1 VKAIKDQNEGQPL
14 YRDLNL
20 NIVFLVSLSAILG
33 TNLITPAF
41 PEMPVAFNISEPRV
55 DLLVA
60 VFVLPGVL
68 LIPVLG
74 MLADRFGRKRILV
87 PSLLLFGIAGGA
99 CSLARDFN
107 TLLAFRFLQ
116 GIGAASLGSLTITI
130 IGDLYSGRHRA
141 AARGYNASVCSI
153 GAVIAPIIGGALA
166 ALAWFVPFVV
176 SVIAVPVGIIALFSL
191 KSPEPKR
198 HHEFKQYLNNVYL
211 GIKNRQVLCLFSISL
226 FTAIILIGI
235 YVIHITLFLGDK
247 LHATPFF
254 IGIIMSSA
262 GLTNAITCSQFGK
275 LARRYSEKTLIKA
288 AFVIYPIPLHII
300 PFVHNVWL
308 FLIPSAIFGI
318 AEGMCKPSIQTL
330 LAGFA
335 PIEHRAT
342 FMSIK
347 GTLGGLG
354 ALLGPLLMAAI
365 FIIGGYEGTFFACAG
380 LTFVMLIMALV
391 VLK

>member
-1 VKAIKDQNEGQPL
+1 
-14 YRDLNL
+14 
-20 NIVFLVSLSAILG
+20 LVSLSAIFG
-33 TNLITPAF
+33 TTLITPAF
-41 PEMPVAFNISEPRV
+41 PEMRVAFNISEPRV

-60 VFVLPGVL
+60 VFCLPGVL
-68 LIPVLG
+68 LIPVFG

-87 PSLLLFGIAGGA
+87 PSLVLFGIAGGA

-141 AARGYNASVCSI
+141 TAMGYNATVCSI
-153 GAVIAPIIGGALA
+153 GTAIAPIIGGALA
-166 ALAWFVPFVV
+166 ALAWFDPFAI

-191 KSPEPKR
+191 ENPEPKR

-211 GIKNRQVLCLFSISL
+211 GIKNRQVLCLFSISF
-226 FTAIILIGI
+226 FTAFILIGV
-235 YVIHITLFLGDK
+235 YVVHFPLLLGDK
-247 LHATPFF
+247 FHATPFS
-254 IGIIMSSA
+254 IGIIISST
-262 GLTNAITCSQFGK
+262 GLANAITCSQFGK
-275 LARRYSEKTLIKA
+275 LARRYTEKTLIKT
-288 AFVIYPIPLHII
+288 AFVIYPIPLLII

-308 FLIPSAIFGI
+308 LIIPSVVFGI
-318 AEGMCKPSIQTL
+318 AEGMCRPSIQTL

-335 PIEHRAT
+335 PIEYRAT

-347 GTLGGLG
+347 GTVRGLG
-354 ALLGPLLMAAI
+354 SLLGPLLMAAI
-365 FIIGGYEGTFFACAG
+365 FIISGYEGIFFACAG
-380 LTFVMLIMALV
+380 LTFVMFILALV